1 MIRISDLSFCYSGR
15 RAWVLKDVS
24 LRIKRGEF
32 ILLAGSSGSG
42 KTTLT
47 KSINGLIPHFEQ
59 GMRAGE
65 VFLDGTELA
74 DMKMHTIAMKAG
86 SIFQDPRSQF
96 FTTTTTDEIA
106 FGCENMGL
114 DFHAL
119 RRRVNQAFN
128 HLSIDHLKERS
139 VFSLSSGE
147 KQKVVFASIHAMG
160 PDVLVLDE
168 PSSNLDPPSIC
179 RLFNIL
185 TSLKN
190 DGKTII
196 IAEHRLYYLKSLVDR
211 LILMDDGRVAAEYDK
226 TEIERMTPDQLTNIG
241 LRQFDL
247 KGIIPAG
254 SYCYANNRCS
264 LMVEKLRFK
273 YGSYGS
279 EILKGIN
286 FKVSGGEIVAIVG
299 ANGTGKTTLAK
310 VLSGVLKESEGT
322 VKINGQPM
330 HANLRIK
337 ACHMVMQETDHQLF
351 TESVCRELELG
362 FKKDETSKNR
372 AKEMLSRF
380 GLEEFVDCHPQ
391 ALSSGQKQRLTIA
404 AAMVRRPDIII
415 LDEPTSGLDGESMA
429 RIGNILHD
437 MAEQGHII
445 IVATHD
451 YEFIAHACSRVVR
464 IEDGIICQ
472 DAPVDRMT
480 DDLKYFFFNNEV
492 MEENV

>member
-1 MIRISDLSFCYSGR
+1 VIRIFDLSFRYSSR
-15 RAWVLKDVS
+15 RSWVLKDVS
-24 LRIKRGEF
+24 LKIERGEF
-32 ILLAGSSGSG
+32 ILLAGFSGCG

-59 GMRAGE
+59 GLRAGE
-65 VFLDGTELA
+65 VFLDGAELA
-74 DMKMHTIAMKAG
+74 GMKMHAIAMKVG
-86 SIFQDPRSQF
+86 SVFQDPRSQF

-106 FGCENMGL
+106 FGCENTGL
-114 DFHAL
+114 AFHDL
-119 RRRVNQAFN
+119 RRRVNLAFN
-128 HLSIDHLKERS
+128 HFSIDHLKERS

-147 KQKVVFASIHAMG
+147 KQKVVFSSIRAMG

-168 PSSNLDPPSIC
+168 PSSNLDPPSI
-179 RLFNIL
+179 RQLHNIL
-185 TSLKN
+185 TRLKHE
-190 DGKTII
+190 GKTII
-196 IAEHRLYYLKSLVDR
+196 IAEHRLSYLRGLVDR
-211 LILMDDGRVAAEYDK
+211 LILLDDGRVASEYDK
-226 TEIERMTPDQLTNIG
+226 TEIERMTPDQLISLG

-247 KGIIPAG
+247 NGIIPAG
-254 SYCYANNRCS
+254 SHRHVDNRCS
-264 LMVEKLRFK
+264 LIAERLRFN
-273 YGSYGS
+273 YGRQGP
-279 EILKGIN
+279 EILKGVD
-286 FKVSGGEIVAIVG
+286 FEVSGGEIVAIIG

-310 VLSGVLKESEGT
+310 VLSGLLKESAGT
-322 VKINGQPM
+322 VRINDQPM
-330 HANLRIK
+330 PANLRIK

-372 AKEMLSRF
+372 AKEMLGRF
-380 GLEEFVDCHPQ
+380 DLEKFADCHPQ
-391 ALSSGQKQRLTIA
+391 ALSGGQKQRLTIA

-451 YEFIAHACSRVVR
+451 YEFIAKACTRVIW

-472 DAPVDRMT
+472 DAPVDKMT
-480 DDLKYFFFNNEV
+480 EDMKSFFK
-492 MEENV
+492 